1 MLSLIIFVILH
12 LITTASGGSRP
23 YTPVNHILHNCGEPS
38 ELDYKGRTW
47 KTDDN
52 YPKCLPPNEID
63 IPAVTHAAV
72 AGSPLSV
79 PEVPYRTVH
88 IFPNQCTRSYPVS
101 PGHVFIRLHFNPTNY
116 TVPGIISFQPEDYF
130 FSVTANEYTLLANF
144 SAYLSASGNSVV
156 EKEYVVNVNADRLN
170 ITFTPSPN
178 SVAFVNGIE
187 IVSIPTG
194 YYIRGD
200 PNGADDNRIKRVGV
214 DSNYYYYLFNN
225 TALETLHRLNVGG
238 QTLSP
243 VNDTGM
249 DRTWYSDDEY
259 VTGYGYFT
267 PYLDVNITY
276 TSSTPPYSAPE
287 VVYTSSRTIA
297 NYSSAVNWT
306 FPVDSGFLY
315 LFRLYFCEFAIEI
328 NGANERVFSVDIANN
343 TAESHADVFLM
354 AGGSKIPIF
363 RDYLMNVPDMD
374 GRRNKQNV
382 SFAIR
387 PNLETRP
394 VWANVLLNGL
404 EIFKLNDTQGSMA
417 VPNPER
423 LQISVN
429 PAPPAGRPG
438 WSRKN
443 PKNKRFAAVAGG
455 AAGGVAVV
463 VILVFLVNLHRK
475 RATRDSATN
484 LTSSNPVED
493 SGPAQSTESCRHFS
507 LDELKSATADF
518 DESYVIGKGGFG
530 KVYRASINQSDCSI
544 EDGAANNSI
553 VAVKRL
559 NKAESKQGENEFWM
573 EVKMLSNLRNQN
585 LVSLIGYCNEDEEML
600 LVYEFMAR
608 GTLADHLYKRL
619 TTKSD
624 VFAFGVV
631 LFEVLSGRPALDM
644 KLVEEQ
650 HSLATWAVE
659 CIRKGE
665 IDQMFERCL
674 VGQMSPA
681 CWKVFVEIAGRCLRR
696 EPRQRPDMADVVKNL
711 ELAVALQQ
719 KAELALNGKTSASI
733 NFLKNKERI
742 NPKVYCVWNIE
753 NCKPF
758 TIPFQRIHTCKR
770 SQHRTVLLLALLS
783 FFFTLALRISF
794 PLLLDAPLSAV
805 VITFFSSETAPRPS
819 ILLTSS
825 FCCNTNTNSSL
836 SMVQV
841 ARFWSFSTHIL
852 SSAGLPVSISSST
865 TPKAYTS
872 DFVVNLSAIYT
883 ALVYVTIST
892 SSNQE
897 LRTKMAGG

>member
-1 MLSLIIFVILH
+1 MSFPVTLKLNEAMLSLIIFVVLH
-12 LITTASGGSRP
+12 LITAASGGSPP
-23 YTPVNHILHNCGEPS
+23 YTPINHILHNCGAPS
-38 ELDYKGRTW
+38 EQDFKGRTW
-47 KTDDN
+47 KTDHN
-52 YPKCLPPNEID
+52 YPECLPANEID
-63 IPAVTHAAV
+63 ISVTQTAAV
-72 AGSPLSV
+72 VGA
-79 PEVPYRTVH
+79 EVPYGTVH
-88 IFPNQCTRSYPVS
+88 IFRNQCTRSYPVS
-101 PGHVFIRLHFNPTNY
+101 PGLMFIRLHFNPTNY
-116 TVPGIISFQPEDYF
+116 TVPGIISSFQPEDYF
-130 FSVTANEYTLLANF
+130 FSVTANEYTLLSNF
-144 SAYLSASGNSVV
+144 SAFFSASVDNPVV
-156 EKEYVVNVNADRLN
+156 QKEYVVNVNADRLN
-170 ITFTPSPN
+170 LTFIPSRN
-178 SVAFVNGIE
+178 SFAFVNGIE

-200 PNGADDNRIKRVGV
+200 PNGADDNQIKWVP
-214 DSNYYYYLFNN
+214 DNNNYYYIYNN
-225 TALETLHRLNVGG
+225 TALETLYRLNVGG

-259 VTGYGYFT
+259 VIGYGYFT
-267 PYLDVNITY
+267 PSLDVNINY

-287 VVYTSSRTIA
+287 IVYTTSRTIA
-297 NYSSAVNWT
+297 NHSNALNWL

-328 NGANERVFSVDIANN
+328 DGGNERVFSVDIANK
-343 TAESHADVFLM
+343 TAESHVDVFLM

-387 PNLETRP
+387 PNMATRP
-394 VWANVLLNGL
+394 VYANALLNGL

-493 SGPAQSTESCRHFS
+493 SGPAQSTESCRLFS

-544 EDGAANNSI
+544 EDGAANISI
-553 VAVKRL
+553 VA
-559 NKAESKQGENEFWM
+559 
-573 EVKMLSNLRNQN
+573 
-585 LVSLIGYCNEDEEML
+585 
-600 LVYEFMAR
+600 
-608 GTLADHLYKRL
+608 
-619 TTKSD
+619 
-624 VFAFGVV
+624 
-631 LFEVLSGRPALDM
+631 
-644 KLVEEQ
+644 EQ

-681 CWKVFVEIAGRCLRR
+681 CWKVFVEIAGRCLLR

-719 KAELALNGKTSASI
+719 KAELALN
-733 NFLKNKERI
+733 
-742 NPKVYCVWNIE
+742 V
-753 NCKPF
+753 KP
-758 TIPFQRIHTCKR
+758 Q
-770 SQHRTVLLLALLS
+770 QA
-783 FFFTLALRISF
+783 
-794 PLLLDAPLSAV
+794 
-805 VITFFSSETAPRPS
+805 
-819 ILLTSS
+819 
-825 FCCNTNTNSSL
+825 
-836 SMVQV
+836 
-841 ARFWSFSTHIL
+841 
-852 SSAGLPVSISSST
+852 
-865 TPKAYTS
+865 
-872 DFVVNLSAIYT
+872 
-883 ALVYVTIST
+883 
-892 SSNQE
+892 
-897 LRTKMAGG
+897 

>member
-1 MLSLIIFVILH
+1 MSFPVTLKLNEAMLSLIIFVVLH
-12 LITTASGGSRP
+12 LITTASGGSPP
-23 YTPVNHILHNCGEPS
+23 YTPINHILHNCGAPS
-38 ELDYKGRTW
+38 EQDFKGRTW

-52 YPKCLPPNEID
+52 YPECLPANEID
-63 IPAVTHAAV
+63 ISVTQTAAV
-72 AGSPLSV
+72 VGA
-79 PEVPYRTVH
+79 EVPYGTVH
-88 IFPNQCTRSYPVS
+88 IFRKQCTRSYPVS
-101 PGHVFIRLHFNPTNY
+101 PGLMFIRLHFNPTNY
-116 TVPGIISFQPEDYF
+116 TVPGIITFQPEDYF

-144 SAYLSASGNSVV
+144 SAFLFASVDNPIV

-194 YYIRGD
+194 YYIRGE
-200 PNGADDNRIKRVGV
+200 GAGDDDNQIKRVGA
-214 DSNYYYYLFNN
+214 DSNYYYLFNN

-259 VTGYGYFT
+259 LIGYGYFT
-267 PYLDVNITY
+267 PHLDVNITY
-276 TSSTPPYSAPE
+276 TSSTPAYSAPE
-287 VVYTSSRTIA
+287 IVYTSSRTIA
-297 NYSSAVNWT
+297 NYSNAVNWT

-328 NGANERVFSVDIANN
+328 DGGNERVFSVDIANK
-343 TAESHADVFLM
+343 TAESHVDVFLM

-363 RDYLMNVPDMD
+363 RDYLMNVSDMD

-382 SFAIR
+382 SFTIR
-387 PNLETRP
+387 PNMTTRP
-394 VWANVLLNGL
+394 VWANALLNGL
-404 EIFKLNDTQGSMA
+404 EIFKLNNTQGSMA

-463 VILVFLVNLHRK
+463 VILVFLVNLQRK
-475 RATRDSATN
+475 RATRDSAKN
-484 LTSSNPVED
+484 LTRSSSSNAVND
-493 SGPAQSTESCRHFS
+493 SSPEQSTESCRHFS

-544 EDGAANNSI
+544 EDGENCSI

-573 EVKMLSNLRNQN
+573 EIKMLSRLRNQN
-585 LVSLIGYCNEDEEML
+585 LVSLIGYCNEDQEML

-608 GTLADHLYKRL
+608 GTLADHLYKVNDDNRPSLSWEQRLNICLGAARGLHYLHARKVIHRDVKTSNILLDQDLVAKISDFGLSKTGPGNDSFTHITTDVKGTFGYLDPEYFLTKRL

-665 IDQMFERCL
+665 IDQMFEGCL
-674 VGQMSPA
+674 VGKMSPA

-719 KAELALNGKTSASI
+719 RAAELALN
-733 NFLKNKERI
+733 
-742 NPKVYCVWNIE
+742 
-753 NCKPF
+753 
-758 TIPFQRIHTCKR
+758 
-770 SQHRTVLLLALLS
+770 
-783 FFFTLALRISF
+783 
-794 PLLLDAPLSAV
+794 
-805 VITFFSSETAPRPS
+805 
-819 ILLTSS
+819 
-825 FCCNTNTNSSL
+825 
-836 SMVQV
+836 
-841 ARFWSFSTHIL
+841 
-852 SSAGLPVSISSST
+852 VSIIG
-865 TPKAYTS
+865 S
-872 DFVVNLSAIYT
+872 DNPYPSKGWRSYLLRSHLAIPTLSKGD
-883 ALVYVTIST
+883 
-892 SSNQE
+892 SN
-897 LRTKMAGG
+897 